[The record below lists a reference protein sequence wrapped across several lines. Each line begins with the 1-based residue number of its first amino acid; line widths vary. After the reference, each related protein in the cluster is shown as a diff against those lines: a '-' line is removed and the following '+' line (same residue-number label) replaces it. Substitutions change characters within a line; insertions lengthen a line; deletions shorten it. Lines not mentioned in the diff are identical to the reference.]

1 MDKKHLVIGNFIC
14 CLLVIAFMLGYT
26 DSQDKYDSIILKKDS
41 ALYNLRVTNLQKDAV
56 ITDLIVSRDTIVQEM
71 IDQEIFY
78 TALIKRQRRW
88 ATAVIRIYDVI
99 NDASKKH
106 GVEAALIKAIIK
118 SESDFDTY
126 ALSKAGAEG
135 LMQLMPNTSKYL
147 QVKNPWDPRDNIDG
161 GTRYIKKMLK
171 RFKNNRKLA
180 IAAYNAG
187 PTNVKKYGGIPPY
200 KQTRAYVKKVLKYYS
215 IYKKQEV

>member
-1 MDKKHLVIGNFIC
+1 MNKKHLAIGNFIC
-14 CLLVIAFMLGYT
+14 CLLIIAFMLGYT
-26 DSQDKYDSIILKKDS
+26 DSQDKYGSILLEKDNG
-41 ALYNLRVTNLQKDAV
+41 LYNLEVANLQKDAV
-56 ITDLIVSRDTIVQEM
+56 ITDLIVSMDTVVQEM
-71 IDQEIFY
+71 VDQEIFY
-78 TALIKRQRRW
+78 TALIKRQRKW
-88 ATAVIRIYDVI
+88 ATTVIRIYEVV
-99 NDASKKH
+99 NAASKKH

-126 ALSKAGAEG
+126 AVSKAGAEG

-147 QVKNPWDPRDNIDG
+147 KVKNPWDPKDNIDG

-171 RFKNNRKLA
+171 RFKNNRELA